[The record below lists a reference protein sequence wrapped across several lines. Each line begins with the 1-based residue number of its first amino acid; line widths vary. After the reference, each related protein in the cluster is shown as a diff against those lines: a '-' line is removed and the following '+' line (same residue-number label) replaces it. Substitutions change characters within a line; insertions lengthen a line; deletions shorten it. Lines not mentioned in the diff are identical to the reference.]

1 MPDTILAEQHYVIGE
16 LIDSLKFRQNT
27 LRMDESAGTPK
38 RFKLNYPY
46 SS

>member
-1 MPDTILAEQHYVIGE
+1 MPDTILTEQHYIIGE
-16 LIDSLKFRQNT
+16 LIDSLKFRKNA
-27 LRMDESAGTPK
+27 LRMAESVGIPD